1 MRKKSAQS
9 LGGRRQCPGGRPST
23 VKNGREEHP
32 HDLEERGNVLE
43 ERQSAVKNCLEEHH
57 PVWDFKI
64 SKLEGV
70 WCDHLSPMADSIVL
84 GMCAQT
90 GAHACPRNADLTTL
104 SDVIPLPLLLLAPL
118 CFFSDLFF

>member
-43 ERQSAVKNCLEEHH
+43 ERQSAVKNGLEEHH
-57 PVWDFKI
+57 PVWAFKI
-64 SKLEGV
+64 LKAGRGLV
-70 WCDHLSPMADSIVL
+70 
-84 GMCAQT
+84 
-90 GAHACPRNADLTTL
+90 
-104 SDVIPLPLLLLAPL
+104 
-118 CFFSDLFF
+118 